1 MVDDKYNLNLLRGWK
16 RDQLK
21 LLREFAVESILS
33 QARLSGASGMRQG
46 SHALGGKITPLV
58 RANLIK
64 KVGRDGEGQY
74 MWKLDENT
82 VNRKTLV
89 SYLDD
94 FDLDE

>member
-16 RDQLK
+16 RDQLR
-21 LLREFAVESILS
+21 LLQVFAFEKIITQS
-33 QARLSGASGMRQG
+33 RLSGASGMRRG

-58 RANLIK
+58 RASLIK

-74 MWKLDENT
+74 MWKLDEDT
-82 VNRKTLV
+82 VNRKTLI